1 MSTII
6 NGDGIITA
14 GGTASTQGKVVLGEQ
29 TGNGTNTVTLQAPA
43 SLAADLTFTMPTAD
57 GTNGQYLQTNGS
69 GQLAFATV
77 PTTSPAGSTGQLQYN
92 DAGAFGAIS
101 SGTSGQVLQSAG
113 AGAAPTWATP
123 TASGLVLLSTT
134 NVTGNPT
141 NIDITSP
148 FTSTY
153 NDYML
158 IYSNLTLNTG
168 DDLKLRFFKN
178 STIVTSNTYTSEFS
192 GGNSSTSIAGA
203 QGTESRI
210 DLASG
215 LSSTNIGQG
224 VLYILGTDQSRTV
237 GIGQN
242 GVLGS
247 GLYYVNNITFANTA
261 AGSFT
266 GLRFFAATGT
276 PTFSSGV
283 IKLYGIAK

>member
-6 NGDGIITA
+6 NGDGVVTA
-14 GGTASTQGKVVLGEQ
+14 GGTASTQGRVVLAEQ

-92 DAGAFGAIS
+92 NAGAFGAIS

-141 NIDITSP
+141 NIDITSGFSSTYSDYLLVYSNL
-148 FTSTY
+148 FTST
-153 NDYML
+153 
-158 IYSNLTLNTG
+158 T

-178 STIVTSNTYTSEFS
+178 STIVTSLTYSSELTRGAS
-192 GGNSSTSIAGA
+192 SSTGSSA
-203 QGTESRI
+203 QGAENRI
-210 DLASG
+210 DLSG
-215 LSSTNIGQG
+215 QPSTTDGAHGI
-224 VLYILGTDQSRTV
+224 LYILGTDLTRVV
-237 GIGQN
+237 GIGQT

-247 GLYYVNNITFANTA
+247 AYYVNNITFANNASGTF
-261 AGSFT
+261 S
-266 GLRFFAATGT
+266 GLRFFTVSGT
-276 PTFSSGV
+276 ATFSSGV
-283 IKLYGIAK
+283 FRLYGIAK